1 MSKKTKKTNVNFGIR
16 CSICGQQ
23 YEQKVIDKHMHS
35 YFHHEAI
42 EKIKGSEQLHKCWAC
57 DVSVMGLEQYK
68 EHIAAHKHTQNLCKL
83 QDKRHKRKHFKADY
97 NIDINDNELKAR
109 FDLRRQDR
117 REKKDL
123 DKCSICLHRFPEQE
137 WDKHMHSF
145 IHHKTA
151 EQLKGSEHEH
161 KCWAC
166 EMTMTGIAVFR
177 KHISTQNHKMK
188 LLELTKNRKLGKNTV
203 DYSVEFNELKD
214 LCAQRDHKR
223 FMKKK
228 EKMEKWKE
236 AKRPKTMRFIQIRS
250 TAENEHCTT
259 PFMVNEEFETDQLP
273 PSCHFMSFWE
283 NQNDHPASI
292 QHNQN
297 LPTRRQESILHMD
310 RSNGPLVKRPCL
322 ERPSENI
329 PQVMSA
335 HGTRPNRDGKGKDV
349 CVNDMTP
356 GTECGAAAEPT
367 CDPGLVQS
375 RMEANIPNLTAA
387 RGVCLTQK
395 AATGN
400 EAVVLNPP
408 LHTCSKKSMLKVN
421 RATSESEQGMTRE
434 CMSGPEPYADS
445 LPPVSVPAEMFESQA
460 SENELEMWI
469 VENVRPHTAHVQK
482 NKSDACETEQGETS
496 LEHHHSFEAISCN
509 VQKTKTK
516 KQDDSHD
523 LTPETNNKISRKR
536 KVNKLISLSLKEEE
550 FTSSLENVGEQLF
563 QAYSTL
569 QSAYTEV
576 QRLLAVKQ
584 EVTSEMAS
592 LRAKRIKILQD
603 MTNPGDQQEVLN
615 ES

>member
-1 MSKKTKKTNVNFGIR
+1 MSKKTKKTNVNFGINVNVS
-16 CSICGQQ
+16 CYICGQQ
-23 YEQKVIDKHMHS
+23 YKQKVIDKHMHS

-68 EHIAAHKHTQNLCKL
+68 EHIAAQTHTQNLFQL
-83 QDKRHKRKHFKADY
+83 QDKRHKRKPFKADY
-97 NIDINDNELKAR
+97 NVDMTDNDL
-109 FDLRRQDR
+109 FDLRKQDR
-117 REKKDL
+117 RERKDL
-123 DKCSICLHRFPEQE
+123 DRCSICHHRFPEQE
-137 WDKHMHSF
+137 WDKHMHSY
-145 IHHKTA
+145 IHHQTV

-166 EMTMTGIAVFR
+166 EMTVTGIAEFK
-177 KHISTQNHKMK
+177 KHISTQYHKMK
-188 LLELTKNRKLGKNTV
+188 LSELTKNRKLGKNTV

-214 LCAQRDHKR
+214 LCSQRDHER

-228 EKMEKWKE
+228 EKMKKWK
-236 AKRPKTMRFIQIRS
+236 AKRHKSVRLIQIRS

-259 PFMVNEEFETDQLP
+259 PFTVNEEFEANQLP
-273 PSCHFMSFWE
+273 PSFHFNSFWE

-297 LPTRRQESILHMD
+297 LPTQRQESMLDVD
-310 RSNGPLVKRPCL
+310 RSNEPLVKRPCL

-329 PQVMSA
+329 PQAMSA
-335 HGTRPNRDGKGKDV
+335 HGTRPNRDGKVTDV
-349 CVNDMTP
+349 CVNDVTP
-356 GTECGAAAEPT
+356 ETKSGAAAEPT
-367 CDPGLVQS
+367 CSPGLVQS

-387 RGVCLTQK
+387 RGVCLTRK
-395 AATGN
+395 AAAGN

-421 RATSESEQGMTRE
+421 RAASQSEHSMTRD
-434 CMSGPEPYADS
+434 CMSGQEPYADF
-445 LPPVSVPAEMFESQA
+445 LPPVTVPAEMFEIRHK
-460 SENELEMWI
+460 NHHI
-469 VENVRPHTAHVQK
+469 NKKK
-482 NKSDACETEQGETS
+482 NKSNECETEQGETS
-496 LEHHHSFEAISCN
+496 LEHHSSFKAISCN
-509 VQKTKTK
+509 VQKTKAK

-523 LTPETNNKISRKR
+523 LNPETNDKISRKR

-550 FTSSLENVGEQLF
+550 LSSSLENVGEQLF

-569 QSAYTEV
+569 QSAFTEV

-603 MTNPGDQQEVLN
+603 MKSPGDEQEVLN